1 MSFKEP
7 NGDTAIYLSDLY
19 VKLDEINLFE
29 KVYGLNSIKLKG
41 AIINLHK
48 LKDET
53 KYNLELLFNSK
64 KPKENISS
72 SFLFTTKII
81 ELEKLPI

>member
-1 MSFKEP
+1 MKLTYLKEF
-7 NGDTAIYLSDLY
+7 I
-19 VKLDEINLFE
+19 I
-29 KVYGLNSIKLKG
+29 NSIKKG

-53 KYNLELLFNSK
+53 KYNLEVLFNSK

-72 SFLFTTKII
+72 SFLFYYKHYRA
-81 ELEKLPI
+81 